1 MKIFNGRMRR
11 PTNKGEYTLMLACSL
26 RRVGALSIAL
36 LALALPTAHAQ
47 NLTGAGSTFVN
58 PIMTN
63 WIPAFQKA
71 SGVSVNY
78 QPIGS
83 GGGISALISHTV
95 DFAGSDVPMN
105 PQEVSE
111 AKAPVIHL
119 PDVVGAVAIAYN
131 VPGIG
136 PGIHLSGSVIA
147 DIFLGNI
154 KKWNDPRI
162 TKLSPGTKFPDLPI
176 FVAHR
181 SDGSG
186 TTAIFTNYLSKV
198 NGEWKAKVGEGK
210 SVNWPTGLGGK
221 GSAGVAGLLST
232 HSGAIGYV
240 ELAYAVQNNI
250 PYAFVQNKRG
260 KFIYPTVESAA
271 AAAEGVKVP
280 ANLQV
285 MITNTNSPQ
294 GYPITGY
301 SWLIVYQNSAKAA
314 DLKKFLTFVVTDG
327 QGPAFTKALVYAP
340 LPESLRKRELAAI
353 ATIK

>member
-1 MKIFNGRMRR
+1 MFAG
-11 PTNKGEYTLMLACSL
+11 TL
-26 RRVGALSIAL
+26 RRALALSAVF
-36 LALALPTAHAQ
+36 LALAAAQ
-47 NLTGAGSTFVN
+47 AAQAQTLTGAGSTFVN
-58 PIMTN
+58 PIMTH
-63 WIPAFQKA
+63 WIPAFQKQT
-71 SGVSVNY
+71 GITVNY

-105 PQEVSE
+105 PQEVAE

-136 PGIHLSGSVIA
+136 PGIHLTGPVIA

-154 KKWNDPRI
+154 KYWDDPRI
-162 TKLSPGTKFPDLPI
+162 TKLSPGTKFPHQTI

-186 TTAIFTNYLSKV
+186 TTAIFTNYLSKI
-198 NGEWKAKVGEGK
+198 NNQWKTQVGEGK
-210 SVNWPTGLGGK
+210 SVNWPVGLGGK

-232 HSGAIGYV
+232 HADSIGYV
-240 ELAYAVQNNI
+240 ELAYAVQNDI
-250 PYAFVQNKRG
+250 PYAFVQNRRG

-280 ANLQV
+280 PDLQV
-285 MITNTNSPQ
+285 MITDTGSPK

-301 SWLIVYQNSAKAA
+301 SWLIVYQNSTKAA
-314 DLKKFLTFVVTDG
+314 DLRRFLTFVTTAG
-327 QGPAFTKALVYAP
+327 QGTEYTKALVYAP
-340 LPESLRKRELAAI
+340 LPASVRKREQELI